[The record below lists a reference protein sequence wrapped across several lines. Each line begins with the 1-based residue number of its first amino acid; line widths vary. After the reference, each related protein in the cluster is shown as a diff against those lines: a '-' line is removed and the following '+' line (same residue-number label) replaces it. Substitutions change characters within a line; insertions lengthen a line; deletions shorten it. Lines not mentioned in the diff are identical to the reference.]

1 MKLKKAILVL
11 IAAAI
16 VVAIGGT
23 AVLVLQYF
31 SETAAAANSS
41 GDLEIDYLIKDNES
55 DTENTAQQESKNIYQ
70 WLIARLSADKSEVV
84 EVAPQNSSIT
94 ENGQRTTGRPSVDL
108 ADSDGQEIQSA
119 AGKNGSKTTAPSKNA
134 VDNTGKNDNSAEQ
147 QPEDSTIDAPD
158 EEEKPSGDTVTMTIR
173 CDTAVAKGMSTE
185 AKWAGIVPPSGV
197 ILPVTTFTIEPG
209 ETAFSVLQRASK
221 QYMFQMEYSGT
232 NGSQYV
238 EGINNLYEFD
248 GGRWSGWM
256 YCVND
261 WYPNYGCGQYA
272 LKNGDVIEWNYTCDL
287 GKDLGQEWVGED
299 WTETHE

>member
-55 DTENTAQQESKNIYQ
+55 DTENTAQQESKNIFQ

-119 AGKNGSKTTAPSKNA
+119 AGKNGSKTTSPSKNA

-238 EGINNLYEFD
+238 EGINNLYEFA

>member
-55 DTENTAQQESKNIYQ
+55 DTENTAQQESKNIFQ
-70 WLIARLSADKSEVV
+70 WLIARLSADKSEAV
-84 EVAPQNSSIT
+84 EVTPQNSSIT

-119 AGKNGSKTTAPSKNA
+119 VGKNGSKTTAPSKNA
-134 VDNTGKNDNSAEQ
+134 ADNTGKNDNSAEQ
-147 QPEDSTIDAPD
+147 RPGDSTIDDPD